1 MTPGV
6 FTASLCAVIFLRL
19 LVSTEFVR
27 HQFRPG
33 SWYYLV
39 FERKSWKKFGVYD
52 QYLSSHCDY
61 YYALSRRSKLLF
73 LHRLAVVLANKR
85 FYGSPGYPITRE
97 QQMSVA
103 IALVTMTFGIGSY
116 YDLPV
121 VKHIR
126 FHPDSF
132 EHQAFGVKLNG
143 LATSTG
149 ILHFSWK
156 NLQEGIE
163 IPTDGRNLAY
173 HELAH
178 AFMFE
183 FPELNNSTA
192 YHRLKRLADIMMP
205 FVANGEVPQLRAY
218 GGENFAEFW
227 AVAIEAYFED
237 PRGMLN
243 ALPALYELI
252 SDILEQD
259 LARSA
264 DPRIA

>member
-6 FTASLCAVIFLRL
+6 LTASLCAVFFLRV
-19 LVSTEFVR
+19 LVGAEFVK

-33 SWYYLV
+33 SWYYYV
-39 FERKSWKKFGVYD
+39 FDRQSWRKFGVYD
-52 QYLSSHCDY
+52 QYLAGHSDF

-85 FYGSPGYPITRE
+85 FHGSPGCPVTRE
-97 QQMSVA
+97 QQLSVA

-132 EHQAFGVKLNG
+132 EHQSFGVKLNG
-143 LATSTG
+143 LATSSG

-156 NLQEGIE
+156 NLQEGNA

-183 FPELNNSTA
+183 FPDLNNSAA
-192 YHRLKRLADIMMP
+192 YNRLKRLANVMMP
-205 FVANGEVPQLRAY
+205 FVANGEVPLLRSY

-227 AVAIEAYFED
+227 AVVVEAYFEH
-237 PRGMLN
+237 PSGML
-243 ALPALYELI
+243 AELPALYELV
-252 SDILEQD
+252 SAILGQD
-259 LARSA
+259 LARNP